1 LIGDGV
7 VEHGLDLVPRQFV
20 DEADLLASMKQG
32 SHIMLQAIGEVDR
45 ENRATSVGDGGT
57 TVVVQLLV
65 VVGADVASRE
75 DVFEVLHE
83 GGVDSTSRSSK

>member
-1 LIGDGV
+1 
-7 VEHGLDLVPRQFV
+7 
-20 DEADLLASMKQG
+20 LASI
-32 SHIMLQAIGEVDR
+32 SRVAHHVAAIGEVDR

-83 GGVDSTSRSSK
+83 AVSIDIRSSK